1 VIRALSFQLL
11 SNLHHTVI
19 RKCWN
24 TKHLKAVNLCNKKN
38 REVKSCVQF
47 SREEYKKMK
56 SRFVKISLAL
66 ALAALTVP
74 MFGKTIDPKGD
85 LPDAVRHQLVMLP
98 YYSVFDD
105 LQFSVDNGVV
115 TLAGDVTR
123 PVLKSDAGNV
133 VKNIAGVTSVVNNIK
148 VLPLSP
154 FDNRIRA
161 ATYRSV
167 FGYAGLYRYAM
178 GANPSIHIIVD
189 NGHVTLKGVV
199 SNQGDKNIAYIR
211 ANGVPGV
218 FSVTNDLVVAGNS

>member
-1 VIRALSFQLL
+1 
-11 SNLHHTVI
+11 
-19 RKCWN
+19 
-24 TKHLKAVNLCNKKN
+24 
-38 REVKSCVQF
+38 
-47 SREEYKKMK
+47 MK
-56 SRFVKISLAL
+56 SRFVKISLTF

-85 LPDAVRHQLVMLP
+85 LPEAVRHQLVMLP

-105 LQFSVDNGVV
+105 LQFSVENGVV

-123 PVLKSDAGNV
+123 PVLKSDAANI

-154 FDNRIRA
+154 FDNRIRV

-199 SNQGDKNIAYIR
+199 ANQGDKNIAYIR